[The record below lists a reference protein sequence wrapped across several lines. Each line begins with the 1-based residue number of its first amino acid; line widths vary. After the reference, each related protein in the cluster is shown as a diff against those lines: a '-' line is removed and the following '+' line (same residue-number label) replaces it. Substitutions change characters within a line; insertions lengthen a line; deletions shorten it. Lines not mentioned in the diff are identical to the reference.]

1 MLTVHKLRFLLVV
14 LGVSTAIS
22 RLGAQNAPAGAG
34 ATLVGTVYDSVRH
47 RAIVGAVVRV
57 DSSSLIAQSDAD
69 GHFRIEGVPAGAH
82 YLRVEHP
89 LLDTMGVVLRSAVET
104 FAPGEMRT
112 TELATP
118 SQETLISL
126 MCSPAWRQRGPAAL
140 VGRVRDADT
149 GEPAVGAKVS
159 LVWYE
164 VDIQAGV
171 KRVPRVRESVI
182 GRDGTFRICGLP
194 AQLDGKVQVLRGA
207 LTSGEILI
215 QFGDDL
221 FFMRNM
227 SIAAP
232 GAVAVHID
240 SSGQHPDSAKR
251 KGPVVTML
259 GTARLTGKVINK
271 AGAPLVGARVQ
282 LDGTNRVAVTRAN
295 GEFNL
300 DSLPPGTQNVTAR
313 LLGYAPI
320 DAAVDLVSKDSR
332 NVTLQM
338 TEFVPVLNEIRVT
351 AQRER
356 GLDDVGFNQR
366 KRTGQGYFL
375 DDKKINHDTRYFSD
389 VLRTVPG
396 LRISPLPGGNGSV
409 VQSARDPNGCV
420 VFWVDGTQWQ
430 TMEPGDIDDFV
441 KPYELAAVEVYSGS
455 TAPSQY
461 QAPGQSSCSVIVA
474 WTYRRLDKKPR

>member
-1 MLTVHKLRFLLVV
+1 V
-14 LGVSTAIS
+14 
-22 RLGAQNAPAGAG
+22 
-34 ATLVGTVYDSVRH
+34 
-47 RAIVGAVVRV
+47 
-57 DSSSLIAQSDAD
+57 
-69 GHFRIEGVPAGAH
+69 
-82 YLRVEHP
+82 
-89 LLDTMGVVLRSAVET
+89 LDTMGVVLRSATET
-104 FAPGEMRT
+104 YAAGEMRT

-126 MCSPAWRQRGPAAL
+126 MCAPAWRQRGPALL

-164 VDIQAGV
+164 VDIQVGV

-182 GRDGTFRICGLP
+182 GKDGTFRICGLP

-215 QFGDDL
+215 AFGDDL

-232 GAVAVHID
+232 GAVAVQID
-240 SSGQHPDSAKR
+240 SSARGDSTKR
-251 KGPVVTML
+251 KAPVVTML
-259 GTARLTGKVINK
+259 GTARLTGRVINK
-271 AGAPLVGARVQ
+271 GGAPLAGARVQ
-282 LDGTNRVAVTRAN
+282 LEGTNRVAVARPN
-295 GEFNL
+295 GEFSL
-300 DSLPPGTQNVTAR
+300 DSLPAGTQNVTAR
-313 LLGYAPI
+313 LLGYSPVE
-320 DAAVDLVSKDSR
+320 AAVDLVSKDSR
-332 NVTLQM
+332 SVTLTM
-338 TEFVPVLNEIRVT
+338 TQYVPVLNEIRVT

-356 GLDDVGFNQR
+356 ELDDVGFNQR

-375 DDKKINHDTRYFSD
+375 TDKQINHDTRYFSD

-420 VFWVDGTQWQ
+420 VFWVDGTMWQ

-441 KPYELAAVEVYSGS
+441 KPYELGAVEVYSGS

-474 WTYRRLDKKPR
+474 WTNRRLDRKKR